1 MGISFRKSKS
11 FGPLRL
17 NFSKK
22 GVGLSVGAKGLRVG
36 TKAGSK
42 GVYLRGG
49 KGPVRLSER
58 LDTKVKGSTNPA
70 VLDRA
75 RTTSAPVESTV
86 EPEVSPLSL
95 VLPDA
100 GTTPPKSRVRLD
112 TLLSFEGSAKPDPAV
127 KVPAQ
132 PQDVDE
138 VGRRS

>member
-22 GVGLSVGAKGLRVG
+22 GVGLSVGVKGLRVG
-36 TKAGSK
+36 TKAGAK

-58 LDTKVKGSTNPA
+58 LDTKVKKSPKP
-70 VLDRA
+70 VLHEEPR
-75 RTTSAPVESTV
+75 TSAPSIEPTTEQHV
-86 EPEVSPLSL
+86 EPISL
-95 VLPDA
+95 VLEDA

-112 TLLSFEGSAKPDPAV
+112 TLLSFEGTAKPNP
-127 KVPAQ
+127 
-132 PQDVDE
+132 
-138 VGRRS
+138 

>member
-22 GVGLSVGAKGLRVG
+22 GVGLSVGVKGLRVG

-49 KGPVRLSER
+49 KGPIRFNER
-58 LDTKVKGSTNPA
+58 LDTKVKGSSKPA
-70 VLDRA
+70 IHDEVRSPAQPMEPQTERA
-75 RTTSAPVESTV
+75 EAPI
-86 EPEVSPLSL
+86 SL

-112 TLLSFEGSAKPDPAV
+112 TLLSFEGTAKPNP
-127 KVPAQ
+127 
-132 PQDVDE
+132 E
-138 VGRRS
+138 